1 MFKQQNVLLA
11 LNYALHSSNVLRS
24 SGACYDYTPP
34 PTRPSYTLTDALVAA
49 VEQLGE
55 RRSGALVLDHLGA
68 LLLGGELAQHAGS
81 HVLDVLNG
89 RVQQL
94 HEQRDRAQA
103 PATHETLSLVACLR
117 AHYDI

>member
-1 MFKQQNVLLA
+1 MFEQQNALLA

-24 SGACYDYTPP
+24 SGACYDYTPI
-34 PTRPSYTLTDALVAA
+34 YTLTDALVAA
-49 VEQLGE
+49 VKQLGE

-94 HEQRDRAQA
+94 HEQRDRAQT
-103 PATHETLSLVACLR
+103 PATHETPPLVACLR
-117 AHYDI
+117 AHYDIESVP